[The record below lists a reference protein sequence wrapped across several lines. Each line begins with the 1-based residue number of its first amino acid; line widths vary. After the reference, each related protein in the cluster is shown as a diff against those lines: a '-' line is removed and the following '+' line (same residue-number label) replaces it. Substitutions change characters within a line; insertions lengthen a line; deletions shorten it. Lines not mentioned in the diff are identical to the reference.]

1 MKKIE
6 VIVKDKNT
14 LVLQE
19 KGEKGDYI
27 DLTSLSSIDFTLI
40 EELINEGRDK
50 VYEKKLEE
58 ANKNIKDQFDVQL
71 NHQKTEHENILKIE
85 LANIEKQKDQEISKL
100 KGEIDKLNANSKLIL
115 ENEQIKIKNE
125 YESKIN
131 ELNNKIDSLN
141 STTETK
147 LKEKELELTKSFN
160 VERQNF
166 NETISEKEKIENQK
180 DQEINKLKSDIESIN
195 KNLSLT
201 IENEN
206 NKLKNE
212 YEAKINELNNKIQAL
227 EKDAEIKLK
236 NQELELKNKF
246 DIEKQD
252 FNKKIAEKTELYEEA
267 TKKYNDLFHQ
277 KSVVNVKQTGEN
289 LESWCDN
296 EMKSYMQNGFLNC
309 TWKKDNEVVKLEDES
324 KGSKADYIF
333 KVYADDK
340 HEDDTLL
347 TSVCLDMKDENPSST
362 NKKKNSDY
370 YKDLDKNRIKKNC
383 KYALLVSNLETD
395 KPNDLPIFKVN
406 EYPDMY
412 VCRPA
417 YLTTFLNMI
426 VSLTNKF
433 KDLLLQDIKER
444 EELKSQEDFMK
455 QFDALKKTYLDDP
468 LERLEKNI
476 EELSKQNENI
486 IKASQKID
494 ETISKIRKS
503 YLDEINNKLSR
514 FEISITKEYRKLN

>member
-19 KGEKGDYI
+19 NGEKGDYI

-58 ANKNIKDQFDVQL
+58 ANKNLKDQFDVQFS
-71 NHQKTEHENILKIE
+71 HQKTEHENVLKIE
-85 LANIEKQKDQEISKL
+85 LAKIENEKNQEISKL

-125 YESKIN
+125 YE
-131 ELNNKIDSLN
+131 
-141 STTETK
+141 
-147 LKEKELELTKSFN
+147 
-160 VERQNF
+160 
-166 NETISEKEKIENQK
+166 
-180 DQEINKLKSDIESIN
+180 
-195 KNLSLT
+195 
-201 IENEN
+201 
-206 NKLKNE
+206 
-212 YEAKINELNNKIQAL
+212 AKINELNNKIQTL

-236 NQELELKNKF
+236 DQELELKNKF

-309 TWKKDNEVVKLEDES
+309 TWKKDNEVVKFEDES

-333 KVYADDK
+333 KVFADDK
-340 HEDDTLL
+340 HKEDTLL

-433 KDLLLQDIKER
+433 KDLILQDIKER
-444 EELKSQEDFMK
+444 KELKSQEDFMK
-455 QFDALKKTYLDDP
+455 QFDALKKTYLDNP

-486 IKASQKID
+486 FKASQKID
-494 ETISKIRKS
+494 EAISTIKKS

-514 FEISITKEYRKLN
+514 FEIGITKEYRKLN

>member
-19 KGEKGDYI
+19 NGEKGDYI

-58 ANKNIKDQFDVQL
+58 ANKNLKDQFDVQL
-71 NHQKTEHENILKIE
+71 SHQKTEHENVLKIE
-85 LANIEKQKDQEISKL
+85 LANIEKQKDQEISQL

-131 ELNNKIDSLN
+131 ELNNKIQ
-141 STTETK
+141 T
-147 LKEKELELTKSFN
+147 
-160 VERQNF
+160 
-166 NETISEKEKIENQK
+166 
-180 DQEINKLKSDIESIN
+180 
-195 KNLSLT
+195 
-201 IENEN
+201 
-206 NKLKNE
+206 
-212 YEAKINELNNKIQAL
+212 L

-246 DIEKQD
+246 DNEKLD

-267 TKKYNDLFHQ
+267 TKKYNELLHQ

-406 EYPDMY
+406 EYQDMY

-433 KDLLLQDIKER
+433 KDLILQDIKER
-444 EELKSQEDFMK
+444 KELKSQEDFMK
-455 QFDALKKTYLDDP
+455 EFDALKKTYLDNP

-486 IKASQKID
+486 FKASQKID
-494 ETISKIRKS
+494 EAISTIKKS

-514 FEISITKEYRKLN
+514 FEIGITKEYRKLN

>member
-19 KGEKGDYI
+19 NGEKGDYI

-40 EELINEGRDK
+40 EDLINEGRDK

-58 ANKNIKDQFDVQL
+58 ANKNLKDQFDVQL
-71 NHQKTEHENILKIE
+71 SHQKTEHENILKIE
-85 LANIEKQKDQEISKL
+85 LANVEKQKDQEISQL

-131 ELNNKIDSLN
+131 ELNNKINSLN
-141 STTETK
+141 SNTETK
-147 LKEKELELTKSFN
+147 LKE
-160 VERQNF
+160 
-166 NETISEKEKIENQK
+166 
-180 DQEINKLKSDIESIN
+180 
-195 KNLSLT
+195 
-201 IENEN
+201 
-206 NKLKNE
+206 
-212 YEAKINELNNKIQAL
+212 
-227 EKDAEIKLK
+227 
-236 NQELELKNKF
+236 QELELKNKF

-267 TKKYNDLFHQ
+267 TKKYNELFHQ

-309 TWKKDNEVVKLEDES
+309 TWKKDNEVVKFEDES

-383 KYALLVSNLETD
+383 KYALLVSNLEID

-406 EYPDMY
+406 EYQDMY

-433 KDLLLQDIKER
+433 KDLMLQDIKER
-444 EELKSQEDFMK
+444 KELKSQEDFMK
-455 QFDALKKTYLDDP
+455 QFDALKKTYLDKP
-468 LERLEKNI
+468 LEQLEKNV

-486 IKASQKID
+486 FKASQKIN
-494 ETISKIRKS
+494 EAISSIKKS

-514 FEISITKEYRKLN
+514 FEIGITKEYRKLN

>member
-19 KGEKGDYI
+19 NGEKGDYI

-58 ANKNIKDQFDVQL
+58 ANKNIKEQFDVQL
-71 NHQKTEHENILKIE
+71 SHQKTEHENVLKIE

-115 ENEQIKIKNE
+115 ENEQIKIKTE

-131 ELNNKIDSLN
+131 ELNNKIQ
-141 STTETK
+141 T
-147 LKEKELELTKSFN
+147 
-160 VERQNF
+160 
-166 NETISEKEKIENQK
+166 
-180 DQEINKLKSDIESIN
+180 
-195 KNLSLT
+195 
-201 IENEN
+201 
-206 NKLKNE
+206 
-212 YEAKINELNNKIQAL
+212 L
-227 EKDAEIKLK
+227 EKDTEIKLK

-246 DIEKQD
+246 DNEKLD
-252 FNKKIAEKTELYEEA
+252 FNRKIAEKTELYEEA
-267 TKKYNDLFHQ
+267 TNKYNELLHQ

-309 TWKKDNEVVKLEDES
+309 TWKKDNEVVKFEDES

-433 KDLLLQDIKER
+433 KDLILQDIKER

>member
-19 KGEKGDYI
+19 NGEKGDYI

-58 ANKNIKDQFDVQL
+58 ANKNIKEQFDVQL
-71 NHQKTEHENILKIE
+71 SHQKTEHENVLKIE

-115 ENEQIKIKNE
+115 ENEQIKIKTE

-131 ELNNKIDSLN
+131 ELNNKIQ
-141 STTETK
+141 T
-147 LKEKELELTKSFN
+147 
-160 VERQNF
+160 
-166 NETISEKEKIENQK
+166 
-180 DQEINKLKSDIESIN
+180 
-195 KNLSLT
+195 
-201 IENEN
+201 
-206 NKLKNE
+206 
-212 YEAKINELNNKIQAL
+212 L

-246 DIEKQD
+246 DNEKLD
-252 FNKKIAEKTELYEEA
+252 FNRKIAEKTELYEEA
-267 TKKYNDLFHQ
+267 TKKYNELFHQ

-309 TWKKDNEVVKLEDES
+309 TWKKDNEVVKFEDES

-433 KDLLLQDIKER
+433 KDLILQDIKER

>member
-19 KGEKGDYI
+19 NGEKGDYI

-58 ANKNIKDQFDVQL
+58 ANKNLKDQFDVQFS
-71 NHQKTEHENILKIE
+71 HQKTEHENVLKIE
-85 LANIEKQKDQEISKL
+85 LAKIENEKNQEISKL

-125 YESKIN
+125 YE
-131 ELNNKIDSLN
+131 
-141 STTETK
+141 
-147 LKEKELELTKSFN
+147 
-160 VERQNF
+160 
-166 NETISEKEKIENQK
+166 
-180 DQEINKLKSDIESIN
+180 
-195 KNLSLT
+195 
-201 IENEN
+201 
-206 NKLKNE
+206 
-212 YEAKINELNNKIQAL
+212 AKINELNNKIQTL

-309 TWKKDNEVVKLEDES
+309 TWKKDNEVVKFEDES

-333 KVYADDK
+333 KVFADDK
-340 HEDDTLL
+340 YKEDTLL

-433 KDLLLQDIKER
+433 KDLILQDIKER
-444 EELKSQEDFMK
+444 KELKSQEDFMK
-455 QFDALKKTYLDDP
+455 QFDALKKTYLDNP

-486 IKASQKID
+486 FKASQKID
-494 ETISKIRKS
+494 EAISTIKKS

-514 FEISITKEYRKLN
+514 FEIGITKEYRKLN